1 METFKYLFVKDK
13 VTNSGEEKMKSE
25 IEAKKGT
32 TTVGLKCKD
41 CVVLASESKASMGNL
56 VAHKEAKKVYKITD
70 KIALTIAGGVG
81 DAQNLIRVLKAEVN
95 LYEMNRQEPI
105 TVKGCK
111 TLLSNIFQGS
121 RYFPIMAMLVLGGH
135 DKNGYHLY
143 SLDPLGGGESES
155 YTATGSG
162 SPVAYGVLE
171 NNFEEGMD
179 RKDGIEVAVKA
190 VQAAAERDVFSGGNK
205 IQVAVVN
212 DEEVELLKDEEI
224 DKVSQK

>member
-1 METFKYLFVKDK
+1 M
-13 VTNSGEEKMKSE
+13 NSE

-56 VAHKEAKKVYKITD
+56 VAHKEAKKIYKITD
-70 KIALTIAGGVG
+70 QIALTIAGGVG

-95 LYEMNRQEPI
+95 LYEMSRQQPI

-121 RYFPIMAMLVLGGH
+121 RYFPIMAMLILGGF
-135 DKNGYHLY
+135 DNKGYHLY
-143 SLDPLGGGESES
+143 SLDPLGGGETEK
-155 YTATGSG
+155 YTSTGSG

-171 NNFEEGMD
+171 NRYKEGLE
-179 RKDGIEVAVKA
+179 KNDGIKLAVSAVKA
-190 VQAAAERDVFSGGNK
+190 ASERDVFSGGK
-205 IQVAVVN
+205 RIQVAVITEEGVN
-212 DEEVELLKDEEI
+212 LLEKEEI
-224 DKVSQK
+224 EEITQE